1 MSAAGG
7 GSAASAAGAAAAVTA
22 ANAAGHAA
30 TSAARGGGAV
40 GRKFRGFSTLRA
52 FLDEVEARGDLKR
65 VTREV
70 DWAHEVTEIACR
82 EARAE
87 GPALLFENVRGARFP
102 LAVNVLA
109 ATRRIEW
116 AIGRTAQSV
125 GAEIEEIFHAL
136 PPKRLS
142 DLWALRGSLPRVLA
156 SRPRRL
162 GRGPSQAHALGADL
176 GALPILK
183 LWPRDGGRFITFPLV
198 FTEHPETRKRNL
210 GIYRMH
216 VFDEKTTGMHWQ
228 IGKGGGFHHHF
239 AESRGMTLPV
249 AVAVGADPA
258 TLLAAVAPLPE
269 GIDELAFA
277 GFLRGAPTRLARGTS
292 VDLMVPAD
300 AEFVIEGVVP
310 AGERRMEGP
319 FGDHFGHYSHAA
331 PFPVFH
337 VRNVTHRERPVFQ
350 ASVVGKPPQEDLWM
364 GEAVQDMFT
373 GVLKV
378 IHPEIVDLWAYF
390 EAGFHNLLV
399 VAVGNR
405 FAREARK
412 TALGLMG
419 TGQLSLT
426 KCIVL
431 VDADVN
437 PRDRAAVFGAIA
449 RNFDAA
455 EDLMLLPGVP
465 LDTLDFTSYTM
476 NLGSKMVLDAQSG
489 SGRVRDGVRRAAEG
503 GATGAGAAGARGGS
517 GAGVLTPADVPDPR
531 RFDERIA
538 DWRLKWGGVLAVQVR
553 GAVGGAAAGWVSS
566 EVAPSAAPLP
576 GREVVEALVRRP
588 EYAAVKL
595 VVAVSEDVSLD
606 DEQEFVWGWFT
617 RFDCARDLVPAGTET
632 RGAWVQCRGPL
643 GVDATWKSGY
653 PEPVANEARVV
664 EAVTGW
670 WNRQG

>member
-1 MSAAGG
+1 MKDTSDPHGG
-7 GSAASAAGAAAAVTA
+7 FAASAASSAAATRA
-22 ANAAGHAA
+22 
-30 TSAARGGGAV
+30 GGA
-40 GRKFRGFSTLRA
+40 GMPRSAPRGFRTLGA
-52 FLDEVEARGDLKR
+52 FLQEVERRGDLKR

-70 DWAHEVTEIACR
+70 DWAGEVTEIACR
-82 EARAE
+82 EAKAE

-116 AIGRTAQSV
+116 AIGRTARSV

-136 PPKRLS
+136 PPRRLA
-142 DLWALRGSLPRVLA
+142 DLWGLRGSLPRVLA
-156 SRPRRL
+156 SRPRRV
-162 GRGPSQAHALGADL
+162 GRGAAQAHSLGADL
-176 GALPILK
+176 GSLPILK
-183 LWPRDGGRFITFPLV
+183 LWPKDGGRFVTFPLV

-216 VFDEKTTGMHWQ
+216 VFDPKTTGMHWQ
-228 IGKGGGFHHHF
+228 IGKGGGFHHHV
-239 AESRGMTLPV
+239 AEKRGEALPV

-258 TLLAAVAPLPE
+258 TLLSAVAPLPE

-300 AEFVIEGVVP
+300 AEFVIEGLVP

-364 GEAVQDMFT
+364 GEAVQDMFA

-390 EAGFHNLLV
+390 EAGFHNVLV
-399 VAVGNR
+399 VAVENR

-437 PRDRAAVFGAIA
+437 PRDRDAVFRAVS

-455 EDLMLLPGVP
+455 EDLMVLPGVP

-476 NLGSKMVLDAQSG
+476 NLGSKMVMDAQSAP
-489 SGRVRDGVRRAAEG
+489 GRVGDGVRRAAEG
-503 GATGAGAAGARGGS
+503 GGVVRGAGVSGAAAAGA
-517 GAGVLTPADVPDPR
+517 LTQADVPDPR
-531 RFDERIA
+531 RFDDRVL

-588 EYAAVKL
+588 EYAGVRL
-595 VVAVSEDVSLD
+595 IVAVSEDVSLED
-606 DEQEFVWGWFT
+606 DQEFVWGWFT
-617 RFDCARDLVPAGTET
+617 RFDCARDLVPAGAEN
-632 RGAWVQCRGPL
+632 RGTWVQCRGPL

-653 PEPVANEARVV
+653 PEVV
-664 EAVTGW
+664 GSDDEEGP
-670 WNRQG
+670 